1 MYTPGLEREF
11 ENEKWGKE
19 RAAERKKK
27 SGKCTD
33 PELEGNP
40 SPRLPPKAKALAGGG
55 PREAPEGEE
64 EARPPRLQLPPS
76 WSHRASAEREP
87 LLITAI
93 MLL

>member
-1 MYTPGLEREF
+1 MGKGL
-11 ENEKWGKE
+11 NAKN
-19 RAAERKKK
+19 KKK
-27 SGKCTD
+27 IKQKNEQTQYWKET
-33 PELEGNP
+33 PAQ
-40 SPRLPPKAKALAGGG
+40 LPPKAKALAGGG
-55 PREAPEGEE
+55 PREAREGEE